1 MSRGANGQAV
11 NKGEAPPR
19 LSNDLP
25 DTGHLLEFRDAPID
39 LFWRVRNECGEVGE
53 IDLAGTHITL
63 LYGPEAQEQFFRAP
77 DAQLDQGE
85 AYPFMKPIF
94 GPGVVFDLPVEQRK
108 KAIRTRALRDEY
120 MRRHADVISTETEK
134 MCERLQ
140 APGELDLLEFFG
152 ELTTYTSTATLIGNE
167 FRDDLA
173 QKGGE
178 FAQAF
183 QDLER
188 GTDAYAYVDPYMD
201 IPSFH
206 ARDAARTQLVELIT
220 GILDRREKEGRRCQ
234 DLLQVMD
241 SLIDKNG
248 DRRYSRSEITG
259 MIIGMMLAGH
269 HTSQGSAAWALI
281 ELLRNPAVMARV
293 TEELDAIYADGREVS
308 FQSLRE
314 IPLLEGVLKET
325 LRMHPPLIILMRKVM
340 HDFHFK
346 NYTVKAGDLV
356 AVSPA
361 VSNRDPDFFPEPNRF
376 DPERYSDDRREDA
389 RNPWSWIPFGAGRHK
404 CVGSA
409 FALMQLKGIFSILLR
424 RFEFEF
430 DQPSESY
437 VNDHSK
443 MVVQL
448 KQPCGVRYR
457 PRKAG
462 AVSTASAERVQKR
475 ERKEAAARPFRVC
488 IDKDLCQGH
497 AVCAGEAPEIFELGP
512 DERVHVKDE
521 KPRRELRRKAE
532 LAARYC
538 PSHVIRIEDL

>member
-1 MSRGANGQAV
+1 MSRGANGQGV
-11 NKGEAPPR
+11 NKRETPPR

-53 IDLAGTHITL
+53 INLAGTHITL
-63 LYGPEAQEQFFRAP
+63 LYGPEAQERFFRAP

-134 MCERLQ
+134 ICERLQ
-140 APGELDLLEFFG
+140 QPGELDLLEFFG
-152 ELTTYTSTATLIGNE
+152 ELTTYTSTSTLIGNE

-206 ARDAARTQLVELIT
+206 ARDAARTKLVELIT
-220 GILDRREKEGRRCQ
+220 GILDRREEEGRKCK

-241 SLIDKNG
+241 SLIDENG

-361 VSNRDPDFFPEPNRF
+361 VSNRDPDVFPEPNRF

-443 MVVQL
+443 MVVHL
-448 KQPCGVRYR
+448 KQPCSVRYR
-457 PRKAG
+457 PREAG
-462 AVSTASAERVQKR
+462 DVSTASAERVQKR
-475 ERKEAAARPFRVC
+475 ERDEATARPFRVC
-488 IDKDLCQGH
+488 VDKDLCQGH